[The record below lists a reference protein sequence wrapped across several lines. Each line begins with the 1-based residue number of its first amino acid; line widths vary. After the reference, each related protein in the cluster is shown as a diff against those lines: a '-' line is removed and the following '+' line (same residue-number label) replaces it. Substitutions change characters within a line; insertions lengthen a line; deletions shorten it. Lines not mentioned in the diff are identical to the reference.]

1 MYLAHV
7 GLTQFSP
14 ALVDWGSKKP
24 DSCSRIA
31 CTQIFDD
38 IAESEM
44 QIKDLE
50 MSELRLLTNRV
61 GFLHS
66 AEVCTILTLATA
78 FIRKSILLLIPY
90 LSS

>member
-1 MYLAHV
+1 
-7 GLTQFSP
+7 
-14 ALVDWGSKKP
+14 
-24 DSCSRIA
+24 
-31 CTQIFDD
+31 
-38 IAESEM
+38 M